1 MEKIVLKVAARTSA
15 LSRAQA
21 KEVLAELQVFS
32 PGIEFEETFLKTTGD
47 VDQKTSL
54 RSLEKTDFFTKEI
67 DAMILNK
74 TCGIAIHSAKDLP
87 DPLPEGLELIALTK
101 GLDPSDSLVLKKG
114 TSLSSLKPGALIA
127 TSSLRREAA
136 VLQLRPDFKFRDLRG
151 TIQQRIHLLENGE
164 ADGVVVAEAALI
176 RLDLTHLNRVR
187 IPGDTVPLQGKIA
200 IIARSDNKE
209 MKALFKFIDSR

>member
-151 TIQQRIHLLENGE
+151 TIQQIIYIIVL
-164 ADGVVVAEAALI
+164 GVSV
-176 RLDLTHLNRVR
+176 
-187 IPGDTVPLQGKIA
+187 
-200 IIARSDNKE
+200 
-209 MKALFKFIDSR
+209 